1 MKVLIGCI
9 SFKNLTGSELYVFEL
24 AKHLALLNCDV
35 TIASLVKD
43 SPLIE
48 KVKEFNIKTVFLQDL
63 HKNEKW
69 DIIQTQHL
77 PVTKYL
83 CELYPDIKKIYTIH
97 SEIIEVEN
105 PYVHYSIV
113 KYIAIRPE
121 IKKYLIDEFSIDEN
135 QIEIIYNPIDESRF
149 YEANTKQYN
158 TTLFVGTLNDIR
170 KYMLFDLVDYTKQ
183 TGKLLWLVGTNHDTY
198 LSTLL
203 KNDHVKHTNST
214 NKIEEYYQ
222 RCSETAGIM
231 LGRTTIEGWM
241 CNKPGWIYNVDIT
254 GKIIDKKFTTP
265 PSDIN
270 KFYAKNVANKF
281 LDLFKKVL

>member
-24 AKHLALLNCDV
+24 AKHLSLLNCDV
-35 TIASLVKD
+35 TIASLIKD
-43 SPLIE
+43 SPLEE
-48 KVKEFNIKTVFLQDL
+48 KTKEFNIKTVFLKDL
-63 HKNEKW
+63 LKDEKW

-83 CELYPDIKKIYTIH
+83 CELYPNIKKIYTIH

-105 PYVHYSIV
+105 PYKHYSII

-121 IKKYLIDEFSIDEN
+121 IKKYLINEFLIDEN
-135 QIEIIYNPIDESRF
+135 QIQIIYNPIDESRF
-149 YEANTKQYN
+149 HETNVKPYN
-158 TTLFVGTLNDIR
+158 ATLFVGTLNDIR

-183 TGKLLWLVGTNHDTY
+183 ENKLLWLVGSNHDTY
-198 LSTLL
+198 LPTLL
-203 KNDHVKHTNST
+203 KNEHVKYANFT

-222 RCSETAGIM
+222 CCSETAGIM

-241 CNKPGWIYNVDIT
+241 CNKPGWIYNVDNT
-254 GKIIDKKFTTP
+254 GKIIDKKFTNP
-265 PSDIN
+265 PSDID
-270 KFYAKNVANKF
+270 KFFAKNVANKF